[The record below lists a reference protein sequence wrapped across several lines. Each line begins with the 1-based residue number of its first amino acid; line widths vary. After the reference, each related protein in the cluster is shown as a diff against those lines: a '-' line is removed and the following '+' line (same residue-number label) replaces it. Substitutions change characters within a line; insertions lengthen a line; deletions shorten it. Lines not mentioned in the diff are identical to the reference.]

1 MQDTKMNTGEYIL
14 FSVPVEML
22 EEAGIGEESVI
33 QMSAGNGKIV
43 INTVKNA
50 EDFVC
55 DGDCKNCPMSEIDCD
70 EDCGHCPCFN
80 GCDESGV
87 MI

>member
-14 FSVPVEML
+14 FSIPVEML

-33 QMSAGNGKIV
+33 QMRVINGKI
-43 INTVKNA
+43 IIDTVKNA
-50 EDFVC
+50 KDFVC
-55 DGDCKNCPMSEIDCD
+55 DGDCNNCPMIEIDCY
-70 EDCGHCPCFN
+70 EDFENCPCYSD
-80 GCDESGV
+80 CDERGV

>member
-33 QMSAGNGKIV
+33 QLSAGNGKIV

-50 EDFVC
+50 VYVL
-55 DGDCKNCPMSEIDCD
+55 K
-70 EDCGHCPCFN
+70 
-80 GCDESGV
+80 
-87 MI
+87 